1 MTGLVMTSSGS
12 GYTVVV
18 WLYGASLG
26 GYHYTLRMSIY
37 HVVRARSV
45 LSTAGQRRS
54 AKISQCPKLLKM
66 STVLSEIRLRIYYG
80 TMIYVYDGHLNTVDM
95 KGHLFA
101 KIIHNHCYS

>member
-45 LSTAGQRRS
+45 PSTYLELATKVREYFIVPSEGPHTMLSQ
-54 AKISQCPKLLKM
+54 L
-66 STVLSEIRLRIYYG
+66 RLRIY
-80 TMIYVYDGHLNTVDM
+80 
-95 KGHLFA
+95 
-101 KIIHNHCYS
+101 

>member
-18 WLYGASLG
+18 WVYGASLG

-45 LSTAGQRRS
+45 PNT
-54 AKISQCPKLLKM
+54 
-66 STVLSEIRLRIYYG
+66 YY
-80 TMIYVYDGHLNTVDM
+80 
-95 KGHLFA
+95 
-101 KIIHNHCYS
+101 SWQ

>member
-18 WLYGASLG
+18 WVYGASLG

-45 LSTAGQRRS
+45 PSTYLELAMKVREDLVPREGANCLSVH
-54 AKISQCPKLLKM
+54 K
-66 STVLSEIRLRIYYG
+66 
-80 TMIYVYDGHLNTVDM
+80 H
-95 KGHLFA
+95 F
-101 KIIHNHCYS
+101 HN

>member
-18 WLYGASLG
+18 WVYGASLG

-45 LSTAGQRRS
+45 PST
-54 AKISQCPKLLKM
+54 
-66 STVLSEIRLRIYYG
+66 YY
-80 TMIYVYDGHLNTVDM
+80 
-95 KGHLFA
+95 
-101 KIIHNHCYS
+101 SWQ